1 MRVLVGPRS
10 DLERDQVIAAAA
22 RALAGPA
29 GSVVSLADAGV
40 GNLSRRLSPAEVALL
55 REALRG
61 GRPGGRASADDMFKD
76 ESEQTAEGPIV
87 GYVCRGNRLDTGDVS
102 GAARVEDRLVVVT
115 DHANLT
121 WRSPLTG
128 PNDDALGPRFPSM
141 AGVYSS
147 ETAVNRLVTAGII
160 VGEGVVAGVLD
171 DTRPTPHEA
180 EVARAQGHSAVS
192 SELVPVVIVAAHL
205 GMRVAAVVL
214 TAGS

>member
-1 MRVLVGPRS
+1 MRVIVGPRS
-10 DLERDQVIAAAA
+10 DLERDQVVAAAA
-22 RALAGPA
+22 RALAGPT
-29 GSVVSLADAGV
+29 GSMISLADVGV

-55 REALRG
+55 RGVLRG
-61 GRPGGRASADDMFKD
+61 SGPEDDASAGDVRDG
-76 ESEQTAEGPIV
+76 EGPIV
-87 GYVCRGNRLDTGDVS
+87 GYVCKGSRLGERTVS
-102 GAARVEDRLVVVT
+102 GAAHVQDRPVVVT

-128 PNDDALGPRFPSM
+128 PNDDTFGPRFPSM

-147 ETAVNRLVTAGII
+147 ETAVNRLAAAGII
-160 VGEGVVAGVLD
+160 VSEGVVAGVLD
-171 DTRPTPHEA
+171 DAWPTPHEA
-180 EVARAQGHSAVS
+180 EIARAQGHSAVS